1 MFNFFNR
8 EYEIPSMS
16 KDEDKSDDSKFIPL
30 SIYLNDEKLI
40 IEIKTRNGVTLG
52 VNLNVAAA
60 EDLVDEL
67 QALIP
72 VMRKRVEQRDKTL

>member
-1 MFNFFNR
+1 
-8 EYEIPSMS
+8 MS